1 MNTSSRERPRL
12 VAASGASCSLLALLA
27 CTACGNDAPPQASA
41 NPAATGIAGASNVG
55 TAVPQAAPPPAPTTP
70 AASMPVAMTP
80 PAKQPMSPPPDAAQ
94 EPEAAPT
101 AKGADPSRGCQAG
114 AAKPG
119 RTVEMLQSR
128 GYVQYIPP
136 GYDGKTPLPLV
147 VDLHGAFQNGAG
159 EENLSGI
166 RPLADPN
173 AFLYVA
179 PDGRPGSGGSSTT
192 SLIWEGVEDVDRLF
206 IRDVVTQ
213 VGETACIDR
222 SRVYATGCS
231 NGGALAFL
239 LACRDA
245 DMFAAIAPACAGS
258 FVDLDTDCKPERPVP
273 VMFVIGESDTSACWE
288 GDYAPVILPP
298 IMTPC
303 ARKVQSAFSKLY
315 ECSGM
320 ARQSHGGACETV
332 DACQDGAEVVICK
345 ADTGHVVYSATNLDV
360 ADETWKFLQRFSK

>member
-1 MNTSSRERPRL
+1 M
-12 VAASGASCSLLALLA
+12 
-27 CTACGNDAPPQASA
+27 
-41 NPAATGIAGASNVG
+41 PA
-55 TAVPQAAPPPAPTTP
+55 
-70 AASMPVAMTP
+70 AMTP
-80 PAKQPMSPPPDAAQ
+80 SAMQPMSPPPDAPPN
-94 EPEAAPT
+94 PEAPPI
-101 AKGADPSRGCQAG
+101 AKGPDPSPGCQVG
-114 AAKPG
+114 AATPG
-119 RTVEMLQSR
+119 RTVEMVQSR

-147 VDLHGAFQNGAG
+147 VDLHAAYQDGAG
-159 EENLSGI
+159 EEALSGI
-166 RPLADPN
+166 RPLADPD

-179 PDGRPGSGGSSTT
+179 PDGLPMNGGSST
-192 SLIWEGVEDVDRLF
+192 SLFWDGVEDVDRLF

-258 FVDLDTDCKPERPVP
+258 FVDLETDCQPARPVP
-273 VMFVIGESDTSACWE
+273 VMFIIGESDTSACWE

-315 ECSGM
+315 ECGGM
-320 ARQSHGGACETV
+320 ARESHGGACETV
-332 DACQDGAEVVICK
+332 DSCQDGAEVVICK
-345 ADTGHVVYSATNLDV
+345 TDTGHVVYSATNLAV